1 MQIKP
6 TIQHI
11 ARQAGVSVTTV
22 SRVLNAHPNV
32 RPSTRARVERVIEA
46 ADYRPNFAAR
56 SMRTQ
61 KTQVI
66 AFVTDEIATTPF
78 AVRTVEGAQRLA
90 WEHGKL
96 LFVVNTSGDASLEG
110 AVLENLLERQ
120 VEGVVYA
127 ALYHRRVEPPAL
139 LRELPTV
146 LIDCFTDDASF
157 TSVVPDEVQAGFTA
171 TKTLLE
177 EGHRRVALLN
187 LRRGTVAAEQ
197 RQAGYEE
204 ALAAHGVAFDP
215 NLVRYGDW
223 TAHGGYVRTLEVM
236 KLSEPPTAI
245 FCANDRTAMGVYDA
259 LRDLQLRI
267 PDDVSVI
274 GFDDQEVIAAY
285 LRPALTTMALP
296 HFEMGRWAVNALLRP
311 GRTPVQARLECPLVP
326 RASVSGRREGRSA
339 VT

>member
-1 MQIKP
+1 MQLKP

-22 SRVLNAHPNV
+22 SRVLNEHPNV
-32 RPSTRARVERVIEA
+32 RPGTRARVEEVMA
-46 ADYRPNFAAR
+46 ALEYRPNFAAR

-61 KTQVI
+61 RSQVI
-66 AFVTDEIATTPF
+66 AFVTDQIATTPF

-96 LFVVNTSGDASLEG
+96 LFVVNTSGDASLEE

-139 LRELPTV
+139 LKEVPTV
-146 LIDCFTDDASF
+146 LIDCFSDDGAF
-157 TSVVPDEVQAGFTA
+157 TSVVPDEAKAGFTA
-171 TKTLLE
+171 TQTLLE
-177 EGHRRVALLN
+177 LGHRRVALLN

-197 RQAGYEE
+197 RQAGYEQ
-204 ALAAHGVAFDP
+204 ALAERGLELDKK
-215 NLVRYGDW
+215 LVRYGDW
-223 TAHGGYVRTLEVM
+223 TASGGYLHTLAVM
-236 KLSEPPTAI
+236 QLPEPPSAL
-245 FCANDRTAMGVYDA
+245 FCANDRTAMGAYDA
-259 LRDLQLRI
+259 LRELGLNV
-267 PDDVSVI
+267 PEDVSVI

-296 HFEMGRWAVNALLRP
+296 HFEMGRWAVNALLA
-311 GRTPVQARLECPLVP
+311 GQEQTPVQAKLECPLVP
-326 RASVSGRREGRSA
+326 RASVSFRREGASR
-339 VT
+339 